1 MWSGPRNIST
11 AMMRSFGA
19 RSDTHVTDEPFYANY
34 LRNTDVD
41 HPGRDEILDAYP
53 EDWKSVAR
61 WLTGPVPN
69 GKAIWYQKQ
78 MTHHILPGMEGEWM
92 DELDHAFLIRDPA
105 AVIASFSK
113 VIPDPNKS
121 DIGLERQVEIFEEVR
136 SRSGRTPPVIDADDV
151 LADPE
156 GVLRLLCRAMD
167 IDFERSMLRWSPG
180 SRPTDGI
187 WAKYWYGSVN
197 QSTGFQPA
205 RNRTIELSPSLREL
219 EATCRPHYETMA
231 AHRLGV

>member
-78 MTHHILPGMEGEWM
+78 MTHHLLPGMEGEWM

-113 VIPDPNKS
+113 VIPDPNES

>member
-19 RSDTHVTDEPFYANY
+19 RSDTHVTDEPFYATY

-41 HPGRDEILDAYP
+41 HPGRDEILEAYP

-61 WLTGPVPN
+61 WLTGPVPQ
-69 GKAIWYQKQ
+69 GKAIWYQKH
-78 MTHHILPGMEGEWM
+78 MTHHILPGMEREWM

-113 VIPDPNKS
+113 VIPDPDES
-121 DIGLERQVEIFEEVR
+121 DIGLEQQVEIFEGVR
-136 SRSGRTPPVIDADDV
+136 SRAGRIPPVIDADDV

-156 GVLRLLCRAMD
+156 GVLRLLCRALE
-167 IDFERSMLRWSPG
+167 IEFEPSMLRWEPG
-180 SRPTDGI
+180 PRPTDGI
-187 WAKYWYGSVN
+187 WAKYWYESVN

-219 EATCRPHYETMA
+219 EATCRPYYETMA
-231 AHRLGV
+231 AQRLGV